1 MTLRKHLVVIFVI
14 LVTLP
19 IILAA
24 CLILVFL
31 GDDIARLAAEAGVDL
46 YHTLLNIFIICAGV
60 SIVATLGI
68 TNWIRKQYI
77 KPIDTLLV
85 ASEELKNGNLA
96 LKIEGS
102 TTDEI
107 GKICNNLEIM
117 RECLKSQMEE
127 KIQYESDLKDL
138 ISNFSHD
145 IKTPLTAIKG
155 YSEGLLDGVANTEE
169 KKNKYLK
176 TIITKSNEVQ
186 TLLDELSL
194 FMRAERN
201 KIVFDF
207 ETVEANSFFGDWIEE
222 TVTDLE
228 MRNVKYDVNNCIPE
242 NFYIRA
248 DREHFVRVLNNIIEN
263 SIKYGKDDKWIG
275 IDIRIDNNILN
286 IVIVDNGIGISKEDL
301 PHIFERF
308 YRADLSRGTKISGTG
323 LGLAIAKKII
333 DAHEGK
339 ISAESELGTGTR
351 MIITIGGSYGRKKG
365 SHS

>member
-1 MTLRKHLVVIFVI
+1 MSLRKHLMIIAVALATLPVI
-14 LVTLP
+14 LAVSLTV
-19 IILAA
+19 
-24 CLILVFL
+24 VFL
-31 GDDIARLAAEAGVDL
+31 KDDITKLAFDAGVDI
-46 YHTLLNIFIICAGV
+46 YHTLFYIFIICASV
-60 SIVATLGI
+60 IVIATMGI

-77 KPIDTLLV
+77 KPIDTLLE

-96 LKIEGS
+96 IKIEGS

-107 GKICNNLEIM
+107 GKISNNLEEM
-117 RECLKSQMEE
+117 RETLKSQMEE

-155 YSEGLLDGVANTEE
+155 YSEGLLDGVATTEE

-176 TIITKSNEVQ
+176 TIITKSDEVQ
-186 TLLDELSL
+186 TLLDELSI

-201 KIVFDF
+201 KIQF
-207 ETVEANSFFGDWIEE
+207 EFEMVEARYFFADWMEE

-228 MRNVKYDVNNCIPE
+228 MRGVKYDVNNCIPE
-242 NFYIRA
+242 NYYIRA

-263 SIKYGKDDKWIG
+263 AVKYGKGDKWIG
-275 IDIRIDNNILN
+275 IDLRVENEVLN

-323 LGLAIAKKII
+323 LGLAIAKKIV
-333 DAHEGK
+333 DAHEGT
-339 ISAESELGTGTR
+339 IRAESEPDIGTK
-351 MIITIGGSYGRKKG
+351 MIITIGGKYGRKKG